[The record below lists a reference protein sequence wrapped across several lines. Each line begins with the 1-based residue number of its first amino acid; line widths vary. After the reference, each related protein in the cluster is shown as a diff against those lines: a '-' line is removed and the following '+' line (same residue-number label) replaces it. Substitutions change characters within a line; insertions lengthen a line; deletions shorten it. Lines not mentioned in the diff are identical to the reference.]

1 MHNNFQK
8 CWRFFILTILQDI
21 FYPVCL
27 ESSMLFLLWT
37 LNNHELTAH
46 YEVLVVKRIQNRYIL
61 CKMLREKCQY
71 TEFFLV
77 RIFPYSGWKRENTD
91 QKNLHIWALVTQRN
105 VHKPF
110 LFNVPIL
117 YPFPTILYWFS
128 GLFRSYKLGTLA
140 RNGQLKIP

>member
-77 RIFPYSGWKRENTD
+77 RISRIRAENGKIRTR
-91 QKNLHIWALVTQRN
+91 KNFIFGPLSRKEMFINHFCSM
-105 VHKPF
+105 F
-110 LFNVPIL
+110 LFYIL
-117 YPFPTILYWFS
+117 SQPFYIGFLVFS
-128 GLFRSYKLGTLA
+128 GVINWEHWPEMVS
-140 RNGQLKIP
+140 